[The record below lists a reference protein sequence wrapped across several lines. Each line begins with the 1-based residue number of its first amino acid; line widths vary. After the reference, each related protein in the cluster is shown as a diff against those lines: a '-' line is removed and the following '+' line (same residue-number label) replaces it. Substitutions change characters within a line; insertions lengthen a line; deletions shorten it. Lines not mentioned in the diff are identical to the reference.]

1 MQVVGQSVMRKDALA
16 KVLGQAKF
24 ASDLSLPGMLHLKLV
39 PAERPHA
46 RITGI
51 DIAAAKRQPGVVAV
65 FTAADVPVNRF
76 GLLVADQP
84 VLADEVVRFVGDK
97 VAAVVAET
105 LAQAVRAAGMIQVT
119 SQDLPVLA
127 EPMAAMQPGMPLIHP
142 GHPGNIAHT
151 VRLRRGNIEAGFAQ
165 AEVVIEREYRTPRQE
180 HAFLEPEAGLA
191 YIDEVGRVTVVTAGQ
206 SVHDDQRQVATALD
220 LPLEQVR
227 IVYGPIGGAF
237 GGREDISVQILLALA
252 AWKLQRPVKISWS
265 RRESILGHVKRHAMI
280 LRHKW
285 GARRDGRLVAAKI
298 EVISDAGAYLST
310 SSSVLDNFLFT
321 AIGPYQIPN
330 VHLDGQAVYTNNVP
344 GGAFRGFGS
353 PQSAF
358 AAELQMA

>member
-151 VRLRRGNIEAGFAQ
+151 VRLRRGNIE
-165 AEVVIEREYRTPRQE
+165 
-180 HAFLEPEAGLA
+180 
-191 YIDEVGRVTVVTAGQ
+191 
-206 SVHDDQRQVATALD
+206 
-220 LPLEQVR
+220 
-227 IVYGPIGGAF
+227 
-237 GGREDISVQILLALA
+237 
-252 AWKLQRPVKISWS
+252 
-265 RRESILGHVKRHAMI
+265 
-280 LRHKW
+280 
-285 GARRDGRLVAAKI
+285 
-298 EVISDAGAYLST
+298 
-310 SSSVLDNFLFT
+310 
-321 AIGPYQIPN
+321 
-330 VHLDGQAVYTNNVP
+330 
-344 GGAFRGFGS
+344 
-353 PQSAF
+353 
-358 AAELQMA
+358 